1 MSSVSPFMELARRVG
16 YVISDPGALNFDQ
29 VEVGDKVRAALTE
42 EVAVAVSNHGRA
54 HFGRVVAICSE
65 L

>member
-1 MSSVSPFMELARRVG
+1 M
-16 YVISDPGALNFDQ
+16 SDPGALNFDQ

-54 HFGRVVAICSE
+54 HFGRVVAICSGSE